1 MNIEE
6 ISLEKLLE
14 IAVEEYVRDSLNWM
28 NLADV
33 RNVTGVTLDDKKE
46 LQKELAKAIKHY
58 KVKMAVKL

>member
-14 IAVEEYVRDSLNWM
+14 IAVEEYVRDSLSWM

-46 LQKELAKAIKHY
+46 LQKALAKAIKHY

>member
-1 MNIEE
+1 MDIEE
-6 ISLEKLLE
+6 IGLSKLLE

-33 RNVTGVTLDDKKE
+33 RNVTGVTFDDKKE
-46 LQKELAKAIKHY
+46 VQKELARAIKHY